1 MELLSTEF
9 FSALAAIIIIDL
21 VLAGDNAIVIALA
34 ARRLPPHLRKQAIAW
49 GTVGAVAVRT
59 LMTVIV
65 VWLLN
70 IPGLML
76 AGGILLVWIAF
87 KLLLP
92 EGENGETEIKAA
104 GSFWGALRTVIVADA
119 VMGLDNVLA
128 VAGAAHGSYQLV
140 VLGLLIS
147 IPIVVWGSSLLL
159 GFVERFPA
167 FVYVGAGVL
176 AWTAAKM
183 ITSEPHFAE
192 ALVEHGFIVP
202 LIHVVIVGGV
212 LWAGFVK
219 NHRRLESRIGARL
232 AVLSKTLAD
241 LRTNTTPPEG
251 EEIMTKILVPVDGSK
266 NSEFAVR
273 QVINEYMKNQD
284 LEIHILNV
292 QPPFSRHIAVFTG
305 KKDRHAYHGEQAAKA
320 LQPPLLLLG
329 THGVPY
335 QTHVEIG
342 ERARVIADTAH
353 RLKCDHIVMST
364 ARKNSLTRMIED
376 SVTNRV
382 LELTKVP
389 VEVVVGESVSR
400 LERYGI
406 PAAIATALGLLMLAA
421 D

>member
-1 MELLSTEF
+1 MELFSTEF
-9 FSALAAIIIIDL
+9 LSALAAIIVIDL

-34 ARRLPPHLRKQAIAW
+34 ARRLPQHLQKKAIAW
-49 GTVGAVAVRT
+49 GTVGAIAVRT
-59 LMTVIV
+59 LMTVVV

-92 EGENGETEIKAA
+92 EDEHGETEIKAA
-104 GSFWGALRTVIVADA
+104 GGFWGAMRTVIVADA

-128 VAGAAHGSYQLV
+128 VAGAAHGSYLLV

-167 FVYVGAGVL
+167 FIYVGAGVL

-183 ITSEPHFAE
+183 ITSEPHLSE

-202 LIHVVIVGGV
+202 LIHVAIVGGV
-212 LWAGFVK
+212 LWTGFVK
-219 NHRRLESRIGARL
+219 NHRRLESRINARL
-232 AVLSKTLAD
+232 ALLSKTLAD
-241 LRTNTTPPEG
+241 LRINSSAPEG
-251 EEIMTKILVPVDGSK
+251 EETMTKILVPIDGSK

-273 QVINEYMKNQD
+273 QVINEYIKNRG
-284 LEIHILNV
+284 LEFHVLNV
-292 QPPFSRHIAVFTG
+292 QPPFSRHVAVFTG
-305 KKDRHAYHGEQAAKA
+305 KKDRNAYHGEQAAKA
-320 LQPPLLLLG
+320 LQTSLRLLDA
-329 THGVPY
+329 HGIPY
-335 QTHVEIG
+335 RTHVEIG
-342 ERARVIADTAH
+342 DRARVIADTAY
-353 RLKCDHIVMST
+353 RLQCDHIVMCT

-400 LERYGI
+400 WERFGI
-406 PAAIATALGLLMLAA
+406 PAAMATALGLLMLATA
-421 D
+421 